1 MWQVN
6 SSFVYTGAQRIP
18 KPVGSLN
25 FLKMIHSD
33 LFSQIVSWAKT
44 PAKERKP
51 PALFLYGPPGIG
63 KTTLA
68 HAALEA
74 AGYRVVEWNA
84 SQHRHRA
91 AVEDSLVPLLN
102 SRNVADFFRPEG
114 PRNLGLVL
122 DEIDGMSVGDK
133 GGLVELQ
140 RILKE
145 YTGENAIVCIS
156 NEWMEKKFQP
166 FQKICKAFQVSAPTE
181 EDVFVLIKSQF
192 PEGEKQPSTDV
203 LRNLTRDF
211 LAIHS
216 GDIRKIL
223 QSVREIREDLM
234 AGTLN
239 VDTIRSTIVSGL
251 SDARALGT
259 NRIHRSETI
268 KSAVGQLLRGELDM
282 YTEVPLNN
290 NDLNLAGLHLH
301 ESLPTW
307 LRRFQG
313 NNRQGY
319 DTYMRTFKSI
329 VASDRLDY
337 YTFFFQH
344 WTLFPL
350 SYQSK
355 IQAVNNQLFG
365 NTAHPTIADTHQWK
379 DADMEYTAVLSKQ
392 SMLYNQFRYMC
403 EMRDLF
409 VETDVENDGGFDT
422 TYWYANLFLMTAQ
435 HRLRIPETPGYGK
448 KVGGKVWE
456 NADFW
461 RSSLPTWFPGA
472 NPQRFMRLLQSLDI
486 PRPAPFVL
494 TAA

>member
-1 MWQVN
+1 
-6 SSFVYTGAQRIP
+6 
-18 KPVGSLN
+18 
-25 FLKMIHSD
+25 MIHSD
-33 LFSQIVSWAKT
+33 LFTHVVEWAKQ
-44 PAKERKP
+44 PSPRKP
-51 PALFLYGPPGIG
+51 NSLFLYGPPGIG

-84 SQHRHRA
+84 SQHRHKA
-91 AVEDSLVPLLN
+91 AVEESLVPLLN

-145 YTGENAIVCIS
+145 YTGNNAIICIS

-166 FQKICKAFQVSAPTE
+166 FSKICQAFQVTKPSE
-181 EDVFVLIKSQF
+181 EDIFKLIQREFAAINASPPLPVLQ
-192 PEGEKQPSTDV
+192 Q
-203 LRNLTRDF
+203 LTRD
-211 LAIHS
+211 LLSIHS

-223 QSVREIREDLM
+223 QSVREVRTDIA
-234 AGTLN
+234 AGNLTALQVRATIETGL
-239 VDTIRSTIVSGL
+239 VD
-251 SDARALGT
+251 AHALGT

-268 KSAVGQLLRGELDM
+268 KTAVGQLLRGELDILA
-282 YTEVPLNN
+282 EVPLNN

-307 LRRFQG
+307 IKKYEGNTTAGYEKYIRAFQ
-313 NNRQGY
+313 N
-319 DTYMRTFKSI
+319 I

-344 WTLFPL
+344 WTLFSL
-350 SYQSK
+350 TYQAK
-355 IQAVNNQLFG
+355 LQAVNHELF
-365 NTAHPTIADTHQWK
+365 ADQNGKSLTWK
-379 DADMEYTAVLSKQ
+379 DTDMEYTAVLSKQ
-392 SMLYNQFRYMC
+392 SMLYNQFRYLC

-409 VETDVENDGGFDT
+409 VTANKSHDRGFDS
-422 TYWYANLFLMTAQ
+422 TYWQANLYMLAAKDA
-435 HRLRIPETPGYGK
+435 LKTPGTPGFGK

-456 NADFW
+456 NAEFW
-461 RSSLPTWFPGA
+461 RAKLATWFPSA
-472 NPQRFMRLLQSLDI
+472 TPARFMRLLQALDI
-486 PRPAPFVL
+486 PGVEPMPS
-494 TAA
+494 